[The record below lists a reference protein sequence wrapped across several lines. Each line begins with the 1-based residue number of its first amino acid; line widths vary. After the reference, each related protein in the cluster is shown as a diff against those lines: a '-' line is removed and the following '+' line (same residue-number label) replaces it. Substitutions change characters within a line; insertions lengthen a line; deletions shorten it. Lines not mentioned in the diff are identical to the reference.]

1 MDTKTYNSRSFD
13 KFIGETI
20 VKVDT
25 SCINVVHFH
34 TQSGKVISVHPEEQ
48 YYDTLVVSVNEWEI

>member
-1 MDTKTYNSRSFD
+1 MAIYNERDFD
-13 KFIGETI
+13 KFVGETI

-34 TQSGKVISVHPEEQ
+34 TQSGKVISVDAEERH
-48 YYDTLVVSVNEWEI
+48 YDIPVVSVNEWVI

>member
-1 MDTKTYNSRSFD
+1 MAVYNERSFD
-13 KFIGETI
+13 KFVGETI

-34 TQSGKVISVHPEEQ
+34 TESGKVISVYAEESHCNIP
-48 YYDTLVVSVNEWEI
+48 VISVNEWSE